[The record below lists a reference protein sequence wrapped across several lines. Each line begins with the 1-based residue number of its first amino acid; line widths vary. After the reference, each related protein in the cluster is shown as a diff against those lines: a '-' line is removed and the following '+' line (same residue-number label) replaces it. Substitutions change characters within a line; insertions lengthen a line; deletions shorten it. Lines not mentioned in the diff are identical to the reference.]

1 MTVNRIVCA
10 STVFAVTIGLVDVP
24 LAAAHGGGGGGGG
37 GHFAAHFQSPRV
49 VQSKPH
55 FTAYRLSR
63 TDRRRTMHVEKHA
76 HHLDSGRKHREHGLD
91 KHAAHNSQLHPS
103 ILNGRLSVPHNLK
116 PKLTLTKLPNAQFQK
131 KMGPFV
137 QKYWK
142 KPFFWVALAGIGY
155 VTVPELYYDRF
166 LGCIEDEDYD
176 GCVTMLSIAAVEEED
191 SVARVRYPMPATAT
205 YRYKAS
211 VAPSAVASSP
221 ADKSSTLASTA
232 ATCSLD
238 PFVERKWNS
247 AFVWVRIPETGNV
260 TVPEDYYDRFQGAV
274 ANSPPNY
281 QAACAVLSEAAAAD
295 MMTMAGATSDS
306 GTEPVN

>member
-1 MTVNRIVCA
+1 MSVNRIVCA

-24 LAAAHGGGGGGGG
+24 FAAAHGGGG
-37 GHFAAHFQSPRV
+37 HFASHVQSLRV

-55 FTAYRLSR
+55 FTAHQLSR
-63 TDRRRTMHVEKHA
+63 TVRHRTMHVEKLA
-76 HHLDSGRKHREHGLD
+76 HHHDSGRKHREQGLD
-91 KHAAHNSQLHPS
+91 KLAVHKPLLHTS
-103 ILNGRLSVPHNLK
+103 ILNGRLNVPHNLK
-116 PKLTLTKLPNAQFQK
+116 PKLTLTKLPNVQFQK

-155 VTVPELYYDRF
+155 ITVPELYYDRF

-176 GCVTMLSIAAVEEED
+176 GCVTMLSIATLEEED
-191 SVARVRYPMPATAT
+191 AVARVRYPMPASAS
-205 YRYKAS
+205 YRYTAS

-221 ADKSSTLASTA
+221 ADKSAAHASNA

-247 AFVWVRIPETGNV
+247 AFVWVRIPETGNI

-274 ANSPPNY
+274 ASSPPNY
-281 QAACAVLSEAAAAD
+281 QAACAVLAEAAAAD

-306 GTEPVN
+306 GTEQLN